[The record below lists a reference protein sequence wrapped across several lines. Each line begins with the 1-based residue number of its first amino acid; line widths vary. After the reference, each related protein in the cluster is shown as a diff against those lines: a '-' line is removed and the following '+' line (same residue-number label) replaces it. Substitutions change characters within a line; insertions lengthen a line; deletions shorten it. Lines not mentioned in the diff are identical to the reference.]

1 MAWPRK
7 ILKYGLLLTFF
18 GILLAAGVG
27 VGTYLH
33 FRSEIPSIDNLR
45 EIQLQVPLRVYSADD
60 KLIAQYG
67 EKRRYP
73 ARYDEI
79 PEQMVNAFLAAED
92 QHFFI
97 HHGIDPLGLMRA
109 AVTLITTGE
118 KRQGGSTITMQVAR
132 NFYLTRQRTF
142 TRKIREIILALH
154 IEQELTKEEILE
166 LYLNKI
172 YLGHRAYGI
181 KAAAEVYYGKSL
193 DELNLAQIAMIAGLP
208 KAPSRYNPIT
218 NPERALQRRNY
229 VIRRMQDLGYI
240 SQQQANEALQAPVTA
255 SLHAADVEVEAPYL
269 AEMVRNHMLQTY
281 GDDAYTGGFKV
292 YTTVSSKLQEAANLA
307 LRKALVSYDRRH
319 GWRGAEARMKS
330 LPESNR
336 ERDALL
342 AKHPAV
348 ADLLPAL
355 VVKVGKKEVEVY
367 AGRAGTIILPWKGL
381 SWARPYIDVNHR
393 GPKPKSAGDILKV
406 GDLVRIQHWQ
416 DEEGESYWRLAQ
428 VPEVSGALVSLDPEN
443 GAILALTGGYD
454 FYSSKF
460 NRVTQARRQPGSG
473 FKAIVYSAAL
483 DAGFTAA
490 SVINDAPVVIEDDGS
505 GESWR
510 PENYSG
516 KFFGPTRLRL
526 ALTKSRNLVSI
537 RLLRSMGIE
546 HTLEYARRFGFDPEQ
561 LPHGLSLALGSGEA
575 TPLQMARAYA
585 VLANGGYLIEPWFI
599 NRIERNG
606 ELLFEARPL
615 VAGDCVQNTEEEDS
629 EQECLPAPRTLD
641 PENRYIMYSMM
652 QDVITQ
658 GTGWRAKKLGRKDLA
673 GKTGTTN
680 QQRDAWFNGYN
691 QHIVTIAWVGFDD
704 NRELG
709 KGEVGGKV
717 ALPAWIEFMK
727 VALEDIP
734 DDPPDMP
741 DSLVTV
747 RIDKNTGLRVSG
759 RRKNTM
765 FEVFRPGNEPPMM
778 EEEPANDLFE
788 VRENAGKEA
797 GKEVSTEELF

>member
-1 MAWPRK
+1 VVPSPKARET
-7 ILKYGLLLTFF
+7 YSR
-18 GILLAAGVG
+18 LATWYA
-27 VGTYLH
+27 
-33 FRSEIPSIDNLR
+33 SS
-45 EIQLQVPLRVYSADD
+45 
-60 KLIAQYG
+60 
-67 EKRRYP
+67 
-73 ARYDEI
+73 
-79 PEQMVNAFLAAED
+79 
-92 QHFFI
+92 
-97 HHGIDPLGLMRA
+97 
-109 AVTLITTGE
+109 TG
-118 KRQGGSTITMQVAR
+118 K
-132 NFYLTRQRTF
+132 
-142 TRKIREIILALH
+142 TRK
-154 IEQELTKEEILE
+154 
-166 LYLNKI
+166 
-172 YLGHRAYGI
+172 G
-181 KAAAEVYYGKSL
+181 
-193 DELNLAQIAMIAGLP
+193 
-208 KAPSRYNPIT
+208 NPT
-218 NPERALQRRNY
+218 
-229 VIRRMQDLGYI
+229 
-240 SQQQANEALQAPVTA
+240 
-255 SLHAADVEVEAPYL
+255 
-269 AEMVRNHMLQTY
+269 
-281 GDDAYTGGFKV
+281 
-292 YTTVSSKLQEAANLA
+292 
-307 LRKALVSYDRRH
+307 
-319 GWRGAEARMKS
+319 
-330 LPESNR
+330 
-336 ERDALL
+336 
-342 AKHPAV
+342 
-348 ADLLPAL
+348 
-355 VVKVGKKEVEVY
+355 
-367 AGRAGTIILPWKGL
+367 
-381 SWARPYIDVNHR
+381 
-393 GPKPKSAGDILKV
+393 
-406 GDLVRIQHWQ
+406 
-416 DEEGESYWRLAQ
+416 
-428 VPEVSGALVSLDPEN
+428 
-443 GAILALTGGYD
+443 ALTGGYD

-615 VAGDCVQNTEEEDS
+615 VAGDCVQNTEEED
-629 EQECLPAPRTLD
+629 
-641 PENRYIMYSMM
+641 
-652 QDVITQ
+652 DVITQ